1 MGFSLYLYF
10 IYYLTDKEFKYSY
23 FIYTCNPRLILPFNI
38 ILSILNGK
46 IIHVIHMRFMLILG
60 YEFIIFYSR
69 NKNINILYNVLD
81 FKLNLTI
88 FILYLLLIN

>member
-1 MGFSLYLYF
+1 
-10 IYYLTDKEFKYSY
+10 
-23 FIYTCNPRLILPFNI
+23 
-38 ILSILNGK
+38 
-46 IIHVIHMRFMLILG
+46 MRFMLILG

-69 NKNINILYNVLD
+69 NKNINVLYNVLD